1 MVVKAQFCQIPT
13 YSNITPKGDFHVFI
27 LICIDLV
34 DLSTDA
40 THKLI
45 VSFPYKCNTVLKSFH
60 QKGQKTVGRLLLFHS
75 LLLLAS
81 GGVTHFVLMPLHF
94 VTARR
99 LNCYVCGPTRQVSV
113 VFVTMQGG
121 DFTRH

>member
-1 MVVKAQFCQIPT
+1 LHRFFALF
-13 YSNITPKGDFHVFI
+13 
-27 LICIDLV
+27 
-34 DLSTDA
+34 TDA

-45 VSFPYKCNTVLKSFH
+45 VSFPYKHNAVLKSLL
-60 QKGQKTVGRLLLFHS
+60 QKGQKTVGCLLLFHS

-81 GGVTHFVLMPLHF
+81 GGVTHFVLTPLHF

-121 DFTRH
+121 NSTRHWKSQVLVLSWSHIFYIICIQ